1 MSTTRFDL
9 IVIGGGVNG
18 AGIARE
24 AAARG
29 LSVVLLEKED
39 FACGTTFRSTK
50 LIHGGLRYLEQ
61 YEIGLVRESLRER
74 EILLKKAPHLV
85 RPLHFLLPIY
95 RSGKYGFTK
104 IKLGLFAYDL
114 LSYDKSLENHR
125 ALTDDE
131 LLEIEPSLHKEGLVG
146 GFVYTDCQCLYP
158 ERLCVETILLAAS
171 KGARVHPYTEVVDT
185 IHSSERI
192 YGVVAKD
199 HSSGQRL
206 EFSADMVVNAAGP
219 WVDQVC
225 RLVRPDMPRKIG
237 GTKGS
242 HILLSRF
249 PGSPRQAV
257 YVSAHQDGRPFFI
270 IPWRDYYW
278 VGTTDIPFDGDL
290 DRVRASREEI
300 RYLLSEVNHLIPAA
314 GVTEDDVHYALAG
327 VRPLPN
333 LPASEPGE
341 ITRKH
346 MIHDHEERDGF
357 KGLVSIIGGKLTTY
371 RSLAEQVVDWIGE
384 KLGREL
390 APSTSAEEPLWGGGI
405 EDYETYKEVETRWA
419 CGEYGIS
426 EEAAHNLIDLYGTR
440 HREVL
445 AVTDSDP
452 SLRQPLCEHHPD
464 LRAQVAHAVRR
475 ELASRLSDVYL
486 RRTGIGTSDCRG
498 LDCVEGGARV
508 LGGALGWDEMRIE
521 EEVRSYREEVGLL
534 FEPE

>member
-1 MSTTRFDL
+1 MSTKSFDV
-9 IVIGGGVNG
+9 IVIGGGING

-29 LSVVLLEKED
+29 LSVALLEKRD
-39 FACGTTFRSTK
+39 FSYGTTFRSTK

-74 EILLKKAPHLV
+74 EILLKQAPHLV

-131 LLEIEPSLHKEGLVG
+131 LLDLEPSLRREGLVG
-146 GFVYTDCQCLYP
+146 GFLYTDCQCRYP

-171 KGARVHPYTEVVDT
+171 HGAEVHPYTEVVDT
-185 IHSSERI
+185 IRSCERI

-199 HSSGQRL
+199 HLSGEQL
-206 EFSADMVVNAAGP
+206 EFSATIVVNAAGP
-219 WVDQVC
+219 WVDEVC
-225 RLVRPDMPRKIG
+225 RLVRSDMPRKIG
-237 GTKGS
+237 GTKGT
-242 HILLSRF
+242 HILLPKF
-249 PGSPRQAV
+249 AGSPQHAV

-278 VGTTDIPFDGDL
+278 VGTTDIPYEGDL

-300 RYLLSEVNHLIPAA
+300 RYLLNEVNHLIPEAD
-314 GVTEDDVHYALAG
+314 VTEADVRYTLAG

-333 LPASEPGE
+333 LPAHEPGE

-346 MIHDHEERDGF
+346 MIHDHEEQDGF

-384 KLGREL
+384 KLDRKL
-390 APSTSAEEPLWGGGI
+390 APSRSEAEPLWGGGMDDFQAYR
-405 EDYETYKEVETRWA
+405 EAETRWA

-426 EEAAHNLIDLYGTR
+426 EEAAHNLIDLYGSR
-440 HREVL
+440 YRQVL
-445 AVTDSDP
+445 AISDSDP
-452 SLRQPLCEHHPD
+452 ALREPLCQHHPD
-464 LRAQVAHAVRR
+464 LKAQVIYAVRK
-475 ELASRLSDVYL
+475 EFASRLSDVYL
-486 RRTGIGTSDCRG
+486 RRTGIGTSDCKG
-498 LDCVEGGARV
+498 LDCVEAGAATMGRE
-508 LGGALGWDEMRIE
+508 LGWSKERVAEEIE
-521 EEVRSYREEVGLL
+521 SYRQEVELL
-534 FEPE
+534 FGRE